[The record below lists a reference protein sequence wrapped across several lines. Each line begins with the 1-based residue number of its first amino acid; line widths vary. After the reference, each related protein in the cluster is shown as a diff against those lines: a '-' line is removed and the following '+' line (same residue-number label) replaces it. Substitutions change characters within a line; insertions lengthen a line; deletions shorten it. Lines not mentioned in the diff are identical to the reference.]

1 MIVDTKR
8 NVEMYTKGVNDGYES
23 FFKDRNQAEII
34 IDDGNSEE
42 EKFYLLGMIEGRKDA
57 EEDLSDGIVDEFGI
71 SISEYDED

>member
-23 FFKDRNQAEII
+23 FFKDRNRAEII

-42 EKFYLLGMIEGRKDA
+42 KKFYLLGMIEGRKDA